1 MTLRH
6 VLSQTGTVQIALEN
20 YNADALKKA
29 ARFWVGPEA
38 YKLRKADCI
47 AALRKV
53 FSANTGTRDI
63 VAALP
68 KKQQQVVSIF
78 ARYGP
83 VVFGEVLSA
92 ELHSRG
98 LIEKDP
104 DERRRYFYRR
114 DNLVQPLRD
123 SLVLIGSRS
132 PYAYFSSYDYRYPTM
147 ILHPALADSVPPIA
161 PLPWQPSKACPGG
174 KRDAWRSSA
183 EVALDLWQ
191 VAMEL
196 GHLGS
201 WKTVKGGALSKG
213 SRNRLKKSVPLA
225 SAAQEPL
232 SPPDPESLYYEV
244 LRAMGV
250 VSPPDDPYEVR
261 DDLLDQ
267 YLRQPAEMQ
276 GWNWV
281 RAWIEMRLWQD
292 GIGVVPDRDN
302 PYEPVRIEPSSLRKA
317 RILLVWALCR
327 VAHGEAAWLDLE
339 TFLRDL
345 WQAIQEDDVTF
356 YWGHYSWDPGF
367 DMVQRKY
374 DLPAGDERSLGFW
387 LDGAGSWASNA
398 IMVTLV
404 TLGLVERGQSTDKT
418 SRPCFRLTALGR
430 AVFGAPELEIAA
442 KDQDARFLTVQPNL
456 DVLAYLDQAD
466 ARQICTLAQFAVRTS
481 AAGGPL
487 QTFALQRESVY
498 GALESGMTLDAIE
511 SFCAQHSRTALP
523 DNVRRMLSEWAGKR
537 DALVLRTQVT
547 LACGADAKLATKSG
561 RSLGNGM
568 TLLPKLSPTHAAK
581 DYAGWRLIDHQGR
594 MARVW
599 TAEELGTLHP
609 RKTDSISQA
618 RLAYLAAYVKG
629 KWQMSEKSVANAR
642 QLGLTADQMIA
653 WLHDHLANDLPA
665 VLEMAIRNWSGR
677 ASAFTGGVQLL
688 QITRPQARDA
698 ILQSTVFKPLLDGH
712 IPPDWFIVRQDKVV
726 ELKRLLTQL
735 GFSLNDAYR
744 LTSTDAPP
752 KIRRKRRKA

>member
-1 MTLRH
+1 MTLHH
-6 VLSQTGTVQIALEN
+6 VLSQTGTIQISLEN
-20 YNADALKKA
+20 YNADTLKKA
-29 ARFWVGPEA
+29 ARFWVGPDA
-38 YKLRKADCI
+38 YKFRKADCI
-47 AALRKV
+47 AALHKV
-53 FSANTGTRDI
+53 FSSQTTTRDI
-63 VAALP
+63 VSALP

-83 VVFGEVLSA
+83 VVFGEVLAA
-92 ELHSRG
+92 ELNSRG

-104 DERRRYFYRR
+104 DERRRYYYRP

-123 SLVLIGSRS
+123 SLVLIGNRS
-132 PYAYFSSYDYRYPTM
+132 SSYSYFSSRDRRYPTM

-161 PLPWQPSKACPGG
+161 PLPWKPSKACPGG
-174 KRDAWRSSA
+174 KSDAWRSSA

-196 GHLGS
+196 GYLGN

-213 SRNRLKKSVPLA
+213 SQNRLKKSVPLA
-225 SAAQEPL
+225 SAEHEPL

-250 VSPPDDPYEVR
+250 VSPQDDPYEVR
-261 DDLLDQ
+261 DDRLDQ

-281 RAWIEMRLWQD
+281 RAWIEMQLWQD

-302 PYEPVRIEPSSLRKA
+302 PHEPVRIEPPSLRKA

-327 VAHGEAAWLDLE
+327 VAHGATAWLDLE
-339 TFLRDL
+339 TFLKDL

-356 YWGHYSWDPGF
+356 YWGRYTWDPDF
-367 DMVQRKY
+367 DMARRKY
-374 DLPAGDERSLGFW
+374 DLPVGNERSLGFW
-387 LDGAGSWASNA
+387 LDGVGSWASNA

-418 SRPCFRLTALGR
+418 SRPCFRLTALGQ
-430 AVFGAPELEIAA
+430 AVFGAPELEMAPQHQA
-442 KDQDARFLTVQPNL
+442 VQFLTVQPNL

-481 AAGGPL
+481 IAGGQV

-498 GALESGMTLDAIE
+498 DALESGMTLEAIE
-511 SFCAQHSRTALP
+511 AFLTQHSKTELP
-523 DNVRRMLSEWAGKR
+523 DNVRRMLFEWAGKR
-537 DALVLRTQVT
+537 DALVLRTHVT
-547 LACGADAKLATKSG
+547 LACGADAKLAKTG

-568 TLLPKLSPTHAAK
+568 VLLPKVSPTRAAK
-581 DYAGWRLIDHQGR
+581 DYAGWSVIDHQGR
-594 MARVW
+594 VARAW

-609 RKTDSISQA
+609 RKTDSISQT
-618 RLAYLAAYVKG
+618 RLAYLAAPIKG
-629 KWQMSEKSVANAR
+629 KWQMTEKSVANAR

-653 WLHDHLANDLPA
+653 WLHDHLSNDLPA
-665 VLEMAIRNWSGR
+665 VLEMAIRNWTGR
-677 ASAFTGGVQLL
+677 ASAFTGNVQLL

-712 IPPDWFIVRQDKVV
+712 IPPDWFIVRHDKAA

-744 LTSTDAPP
+744 LASTDAPP
-752 KIRRKRRKA
+752 KTRKGRKA

>member
-1 MTLRH
+1 
-6 VLSQTGTVQIALEN
+6 
-20 YNADALKKA
+20 
-29 ARFWVGPEA
+29 
-38 YKLRKADCI
+38 
-47 AALRKV
+47 
-53 FSANTGTRDI
+53 
-63 VAALP
+63 
-68 KKQQQVVSIF
+68 
-78 ARYGP
+78 
-83 VVFGEVLSA
+83 
-92 ELHSRG
+92 
-98 LIEKDP
+98 
-104 DERRRYFYRR
+104 
-114 DNLVQPLRD
+114 
-123 SLVLIGSRS
+123 
-132 PYAYFSSYDYRYPTM
+132 M
-147 ILHPALADSVPPIA
+147 ILHPALAGAVPPIA
-161 PLPWQPSKACPGG
+161 PLPWQPSTACPGG

-191 VAMEL
+191 IAMGL
-196 GHLGS
+196 GHLGA

-213 SRNRLKKSVPLA
+213 SRDRLKKSVPLA
-225 SAAQEPL
+225 SAEQEPL

-250 VSPPDDPYEVR
+250 VSPQDDPYEVR

-267 YLRQPAEMQ
+267 YLRQPAELQ

-281 RAWIEMRLWQD
+281 RAWIEMQLWQD

-327 VAHGEAAWLDLE
+327 VAHGAAAWLDLE

-356 YWGHYSWDPGF
+356 YWGDYTWDPDF
-367 DMVQRKY
+367 DMARRKY
-374 DLPAGDERSLGFW
+374 DLPVGDERHLGFW
-387 LDGAGSWASNA
+387 LAGVGSWASNA

-418 SRPCFRLTALGR
+418 SRPCFRLTDLGR

-456 DVLAYLDQAD
+456 DVLAYLEQAD

-481 AAGGPL
+481 TAGGQV

-498 GALESGMTLDAIE
+498 GALESGMTLDVIE
-511 SFCAQHSRTALP
+511 SFLAQHSKTALP
-523 DNVRRMLSEWAGKR
+523 ANVRRMLSEWAGKR

-547 LACGADAKLATKSG
+547 LACGVDTKLAKSG

-568 TLLPKLSPTHAAK
+568 VLLPRLSPAQAAK
-581 DYAGWRLIDHQGR
+581 DYAGWCVIDHQGT
-594 MARVW
+594 MARAW
-599 TAEELGTLHP
+599 TAEELGTIHS
-609 RKTDSISQA
+609 RQTDSITQT
-618 RLAYLAAYVKG
+618 RLAYLAAHTKG
-629 KWQMSEKSVANAR
+629 KWQMTEKSVANAR

-653 WLHDHLANDLPA
+653 WLHDHLANGLPA

-677 ASAFTGGVQLL
+677 ASAFTGNVQLL
-688 QITRPQARDA
+688 QVTRPQARDA

-712 IPPDWFIVRQDKVV
+712 IPPDWFIVRHDKAA

-752 KIRRKRRKA
+752 KTRKKRRKT